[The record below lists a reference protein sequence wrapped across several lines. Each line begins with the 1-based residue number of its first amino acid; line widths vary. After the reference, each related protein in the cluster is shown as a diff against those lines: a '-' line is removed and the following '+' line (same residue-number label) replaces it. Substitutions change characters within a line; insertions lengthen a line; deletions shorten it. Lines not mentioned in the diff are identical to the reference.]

1 MQYNTIKVE
10 AKGSLEYARLVTY
23 FLDNTE
29 EIDTKRVR
37 PLILLCPGGGYVM
50 TSDRE
55 AEPIAMQFLAAGFH
69 VAILR
74 YSVATARYPVALREV
89 AWSMAWLRDHAQEY
103 HIDKDRIITMGFS
116 AGGHLAAS
124 YGDFW
129 KNHEFLAQELGVD
142 AETLRPNGQILGYP
156 VISSGPKAHRD
167 SFTSLLGEHYDELV
181 DAMSL
186 ENQVNEDVPPT
197 FLWHTET
204 DDLVPVENSI
214 LFFNALHEHH
224 IPVEMHIYPIGGHG
238 ISLATE
244 ETRYRDGGG
253 IFPQCQNWIE
263 MAVRWAK
270 EIG

>member
-1 MQYNTIKVE
+1 
-10 AKGSLEYARLVTY
+10 
-23 FLDNTE
+23 
-29 EIDTKRVR
+29 
-37 PLILLCPGGGYVM
+37 
-50 TSDRE
+50 
-55 AEPIAMQFLAAGFH
+55 
-69 VAILR
+69 
-74 YSVATARYPVALREV
+74 
-89 AWSMAWLRDHAQEY
+89 MAWLRTHAEEY
-103 HIDKDRIITMGFS
+103 HIDKNRIITMGFS

-129 KNHEFLAQELGVD
+129 KNHEFLAKELGVE
-142 AETLRPNGQILGYP
+142 AELLRPNGQILGYP

-186 ENQVNEDVPPT
+186 ENQVNGDVPPT

>member
-29 EIDTKRVR
+29 EIDTKRIR

-74 YSVATARYPVALREV
+74 YSVAPARYPVALREV
-89 AWSMAWLRDHAQEY
+89 AWSMAWLRTHAEEY
-103 HIDKDRIITMGFS
+103 HIDKNRIITMAFRLVVIWLHPMEISGKTMS
-116 AGGHLAAS
+116 SSQRSLA
-124 YGDFW
+124 W
-129 KNHEFLAQELGVD
+129 KQSCFARMDRSLAI
-142 AETLRPNGQILGYP
+142 R

-186 ENQVNEDVPPT
+186 ENQVNENVPPT

-253 IFPQCQNWIE
+253 IFLQCQNWIE
-263 MAVRWAK
+263 MAIRWAK

>member
-1 MQYNTIKVE
+1 M
-10 AKGSLEYARLVTY
+10 TY

-29 EIDTKRVR
+29 EIDTKRIR

-74 YSVATARYPVALREV
+74 YSVAPARYPVALREV
-89 AWSMAWLRDHAQEY
+89 AWSMAWLRTHAEEY
-103 HIDKDRIITMGFS
+103 HIDKNRIITMGFS

-129 KNHEFLAQELGVD
+129 KTMSSSQRSLAWMQSCFVRMDRSLVI
-142 AETLRPNGQILGYP
+142 R

-181 DAMSL
+181 DA
-186 ENQVNEDVPPT
+186 DV
-197 FLWHTET
+197 FGK
-204 DDLVPVENSI
+204 S
-214 LFFNALHEHH
+214 
-224 IPVEMHIYPIGGHG
+224 G
-238 ISLATE
+238 
-244 ETRYRDGGG
+244 
-253 IFPQCQNWIE
+253 
-263 MAVRWAK
+263 K
-270 EIG
+270 